1 MREVLVMLVACQ
13 AIGWASFSSAQD
25 IVSIDTGRLQGSTQ
39 AGVVSFKGIPFA
51 APPVGQLRWRP
62 PQPAASWHGVRHAT
76 QFGHDCMQVPS
87 IFSNSPSED
96 CLYINVWTPEHHG
109 RNLPV
114 MVWIYGG
121 AWVVGGSSLSFFDG
135 RELAR
140 KGVVFVSFNYRLGRF
155 GFFAFPALTKEGGN
169 ELLGNYGYM
178 DQVAALKWVQR
189 NIEAFGGNPH
199 QVTIFGQ
206 SAGGFA
212 VHMLMTS
219 PLAKGLFQRAMVESG
234 GGGWMHDCT
243 GLRRGEDGRPS
254 AEQIGVAF
262 ARSEK
267 IDGVGPAALK
277 ELRALP
283 AEAILDGLTA
293 TNLEG
298 SESTY
303 AGPMIDGKLVVGQPP
318 LLYQEGKYR
327 HVPMVVGANNG
338 DASISRASNE
348 KELFAPFGSDAEAA
362 EKAYDALASK
372 NFLLLRDEVG
382 ADALFVGPE
391 RFVAQTLS
399 SQGDP
404 VWEYRFGYVPI
415 PVRGKL
421 RGAPHGGE
429 TPFVFDHETWFT
441 VRLTPQDERMAQRIS
456 AYWVNFAKTGN
467 PNGAGLPHW
476 PRYHSSTDMLM
487 DFTDSGPVAK
497 ADPWKA
503 RLDLTESL
511 EARQL
516 EAGAKGSQK

>member
-1 MREVLVMLVACQ
+1 MRKVLVMLLACQ
-13 AIGWASFSSAQD
+13 AIGWASLSSAQD
-25 IVSIDTGRLQGSTQ
+25 IVSIDTGRLQGSIQ

-51 APPVGQLRWRP
+51 AAPIGKLRWRP
-62 PQPAASWHGVRHAT
+62 PQPAASWHGVRDAT
-76 QFGHDCMQVPS
+76 KFGHDCMQIPS

-96 CLYINVWTPEHHG
+96 CLYVNVWTPEHKG

-135 RELAR
+135 SQLAR

-169 ELLGNYGYM
+169 GLLGNYGYM

-189 NIEAFGGNPH
+189 DIAAFGGNPH
-199 QVTIFGQ
+199 EVTIFGQ

-219 PLAKGLFQRAMVESG
+219 PLTKGLFQRAMVESG

-243 GLRRGEDGRPS
+243 DLRRGEDGRPS

-262 ARSEK
+262 ARSER
-267 IDGVGPAALK
+267 INGVGPVALR

-293 TNLEG
+293 TNLEA
-298 SESTY
+298 SEATY

-318 LLYQEGKYR
+318 LLYREGKFQ

-348 KELFAPFGSDAEAA
+348 EELFVPFGSDAEAA
-362 EKAYDALASK
+362 EKAYDAAASK
-372 NFLLLRDEVG
+372 NFLVLRDEVG

-391 RFVAQTLS
+391 RFAAQTLS

-429 TPFVFDHETWFT
+429 TPFVFDHKSWFT
-441 VRLTPQDERMAQRIS
+441 VKLTPQDERMAQTIS
-456 AYWVNFAKTGN
+456 TYWVNFAKTGN

-476 PRYHSSTDMLM
+476 PRYHSSTDVLM
-487 DFTDSGPVAK
+487 DFTEGGTRRRSWKRDGSRRK
-497 ADPWKA
+497 AA
-503 RLDLTESL
+503 DL
-511 EARQL
+511 
-516 EAGAKGSQK
+516 GSDI